1 MSFSTEQKSEIID
14 NLPDRLCCKRAMLE
28 GILASRAFICEDG
41 ISISLSDTGV
51 CGLAEELI
59 GEIYSKDSSVKTS
72 RVGGRRRLV
81 SFDAPAVRKYLENI
95 SGGIF
100 HYSKCQMCESAFLRG
115 VFLASGRASDPERQY
130 SLEFSLGKRTDAF
143 FDYFTSLGLTPRI
156 SKKPSEDVIYFKNS
170 TQIEDF
176 FALAGMNQTAFK
188 LMNEKIQSEIRNNAN
203 RIANCET
210 NNIDK
215 AVSASM
221 NQISLIEEL
230 MEKGLLSFLPDELEL
245 TARARMEHKD
255 LSLSQ
260 LAAIIT
266 PPISKPGLSHRLK
279 KITAI
284 AEELLK
290 KGQNKS

>member
-1 MSFSTEQKSEIID
+1 MSFSTEQKCEIIRQA
-14 NLPDRLCCKRAMLE
+14 PKQLCCRRSILE
-28 GILASRAFICEDG
+28 GILASHSALGSEEIE
-41 ISISLSDTGV
+41 ISLDSTDT
-51 CGLAEELI
+51 AEFVSALI
-59 GEIYSKDSSVKTS
+59 GEIYTKSPVISTS
-72 RVGGRRRLV
+72 HKGGRRRIVLF
-81 SFDAPAVRKYLENI
+81 SSTSAARYLRSQRENGI
-95 SGGIF
+95 S
-100 HYSKCQMCESAFLRG
+100 YSEKCSGCLGAFLRG
-115 VFLASGRASDPERQY
+115 VFLASGRVSDPAKQY
-130 SLEFSLGKRTDAF
+130 SLEFSLGDMTERFSSF
-143 FDYFTSLGLTPRI
+143 FKAYGLTPRI
-156 SKKPSEDVIYFKNS
+156 SYKPNETVIYFRNS
-170 TQIEDF
+170 TEIEDF
-176 FALAGMNQTAFK
+176 FALAGMNHTAFA
-188 LMNEKIQSEIRNNAN
+188 LMNEKIQSEIRNNVN

-221 NQISLIEEL
+221 SQISLIEEL
-230 MEKGLLSFLPDELEL
+230 IKKGLISYLPDELEL

-290 KGQNKS
+290 KQ

>member
-51 CGLAEELI
+51 CGLVEELI
-59 GEIYSKDSSVKTS
+59 GEIYSKDSSVTTS

-81 SFDAPAVRKYLENI
+81 SFDAPAPRKYIENL
-95 SGGIF
+95 SGGIC

-143 FDYFTSLGLTPRI
+143 FDYFTSLCLTPRI

>member
-1 MSFSTEQKSEIID
+1 MSFSEEQKNVIIEA
-14 NLPDRLCCKRAMLE
+14 LPRTQCCRRALLE
-28 GILASRAFICEDG
+28 GILAARARLVG
-41 ISISLSDTGV
+41 GNTVISLSSGAVIKCAT
-51 CGLAEELI
+51 ALI
-59 GEIYSKDSSVKTS
+59 LEVYSKVPTVTSSS
-72 RVGGRRRLV
+72 SGGRRKIV
-81 SFDAPAVRKYLENI
+81 SFESPAAARCVEGF
-95 SGGIF
+95 SGGFI
-100 HYSKCQMCESAFLRG
+100 HYNKCQMCDSAFLRG
-115 VFLASGRASDPERQY
+115 VFLAAGRVSDPSVQY
-130 SLEFSLGKRTDAF
+130 SLEFSVGDRTEPLVE
-143 FDYFTSLGLTPRI
+143 YLQERGLTPRV
-156 SKKPSEDVIYFKNS
+156 SKKPKECVVYFKNS
-170 TQIEDF
+170 NELEDF
-176 FALAGMNQTAFK
+176 FALAGMHQTAFA
-188 LMNEKIQSEIRNNAN
+188 LMNEKIQSDIRNSVN

-221 NQISLIEEL
+221 EQIALIEAL
-230 MEKGLLSFLPDELEL
+230 IARGLISHLPDELEL

-290 KGQNKS
+290 KSEK

>member
-1 MSFSTEQKSEIID
+1 MSFSTEQKSEIIN
-14 NLPDRLCCKRAMLE
+14 NLPHALCCRRAMLE
-28 GILASRAFICEDG
+28 GIIASRAFFSEDG
-41 ISISLSDTGV
+41 ISISLSSIGV
-51 CGLAEELI
+51 SELAKEVIREV
-59 GEIYSKDSSVKTS
+59 YSKEAYISTAN
-72 RVGGRRRLV
+72 VGGRRRLV
-81 SFDAPAVRKYLENI
+81 AFDSPAAQRYLESLSESI
-95 SGGIF
+95 S

-115 VFLASGRASDPERQY
+115 VFLAAGRVCDPQKQY
-130 SLEFSLGKRTDAF
+130 SLEFSVGGKTEIFVSF
-143 FDYFTSLGLTPRI
+143 FSELGLTPRI
-156 SKKPSEDVIYFKNS
+156 SKKSNEVVIYFKNS
-170 TQIEDF
+170 SEIEDF
-176 FALAGMNQTAFK
+176 FAMASMNQTAFK
-188 LMNEKIQSEIRNNAN
+188 VMNEKIQSEIRNNVN

-210 NNIDK
+210 NNIGK

-230 MEKGLLSFLPDELEL
+230 IEKGLISYLPDELEL

-279 KITAI
+279 KITVI

-290 KGQNKS
+290 KEAK